1 MQEDLTDDLGTRFA
15 SDQQTPLPAD
25 LRRATIRRN
34 LVDAHFLVLAG
45 ILMLAILPSI
55 PAPNPGLP
63 RQYTRERCL
72 FGGIAALL
80 IAGVRYA
87 GIGPKPRSSRR
98 NLLKKRLCPVC
109 LQPLERRNAS
119 GETITCSCG
128 AVWERRF
135 M

>member
-1 MQEDLTDDLGTRFA
+1 MSEDLTDDLGTRFSA
-15 SDQQTPLPAD
+15 DQQTPLTPD

-34 LVDAHFLVLAG
+34 LVDAHFLLLAG
-45 ILMLAILPSI
+45 ILMLAILPSV
-55 PAPNPGLP
+55 PPPTPGL

-80 IAGVRYA
+80 IAGARYA
-87 GIGPKPRSSRR
+87 GLGPKPRSDRR
-98 NLLKKRLCPVC
+98 NLLKQRACPVC
-109 LQPLERRNAS
+109 LEPLDRRNAR
-119 GETITCSCG
+119 GETITCACG